1 MTQITEAVFTQG
13 VLKPAVNLN
22 LREQQRVRVIV
33 EPIDDGLGDREAAV
47 ARLKAGIASMKFF
60 SKGSLPRREDIHD
73 RT

>member
-1 MTQITEAVFTQG
+1 
-13 VLKPAVNLN
+13 
-22 LREQQRVRVIV
+22 
-33 EPIDDGLGDREAAV
+33 V